1 MLTKWELTKWE
12 LTKWEVDK
20 VGTDEVHFRKYDAIW
35 KGEYT
40 SISTVQVKSYTKLA
54 TPTMYQSIVFSP
66 PLYAKKFQT
75 LVYSNVF
82 SPLPGWL

>member
-1 MLTKWELTKWE
+1 MMLSR
-12 LTKWEVDK
+12 K
-20 VGTDEVHFRKYDAIW
+20 VNTHLYR
-35 KGEYT
+35 
-40 SISTVQVKSYTKLA
+40 TVEVKSYTKLA

>member
-1 MLTKWELTKWE
+1 MGI
-12 LTKWEVDK
+12 DK
-20 VGTDEVHFRKYDAIW
+20 VGTDEEKYDAIYMNY
-35 KGEYT
+35 KGKYK